1 MSVGDLLVPL
11 AATPITNI
19 LAAGCG
25 LSGNVPNLEALN
37 ARVDGEFFH
46 NWPSTL
52 GNSLEVLDMSAN
64 CLDVVNA
71 SSVSLRLD
79 VSRNEVPLS
88 LSPHIIKAAAKSE
101 TDLWMTDTEL
111 ANSGEI
117 MADCSNELQMVE
129 MWTARE
135 IGGYSCHDLVR
146 PNIRVTPERFLPQL
160 MCACGPGHFGAGT
173 NCSAC
178 PENTFNDQMD
188 QRKCQACPQGGEAPA
203 GSQAVSACECP
214 FGAPRIFENET
225 MCLCDRSEALT
236 DAQKCVS
243 CSENHVVCSPGA
255 DRLATAPLKDGYIRL
270 KEPSEEIFKCLDPKH
285 CRNSRCVPG
294 LGRVWMGCLQSDFC
308 PNRCSFA

>member
-52 GNSLEVLDMSAN
+52 GNSLEVLDISAN

-146 PNIRVTPERFLPQL
+146 PNIRVTPERFLPKI

-178 PENTFNDQMD
+178 PKNTFNDQMD
-188 QRKCQACPQGGEAPA
+188 QRKCQACPQGGKAPA

-294 LGRVWMGCLQSDFC
+294 LGRVWMEMWMS
-308 PNRCSFA
+308 PE